1 VSKRRHNFERIDV
14 LDGDRPRLADIRP
27 RMLEELSDSDACRPS
42 HWDRLAVVDWP
53 IARAMALSG
62 ERRAP
67 VIAATALSRL
77 GNGPIYLVILVALIV
92 FRPNGAGAMMLSGAA
107 SILLLH
113 SVYPSIKRSA
123 ARPRPRDIGIV
134 CPDAPPPLDRYSFPS
149 GHVMTLTAALVPIT
163 LAAPRAWPYAVATWA
178 AMAWARLAV
187 GDHFASDVA
196 AGTLIGAGVS
206 GLIAYWMVA

>member
-1 VSKRRHNFERIDV
+1 MLGKFRDSG
-14 LDGDRPRLADIRP
+14 DGGR
-27 RMLEELSDSDACRPS
+27 SG
-42 HWDRLAVVDWP
+42 WDRLAVIDWP

-67 VIAATALSRL
+67 LVAAKALSRL
-77 GNGPIYLVILVALIV
+77 GNGPIYFVILVALLFFQPQDATAV
-92 FRPNGAGAMMLSGAA
+92 ALTCAA

-113 SVYPSIKRSA
+113 CVYPTIKRSA
-123 ARPRPRDIGIV
+123 ARPRPRDLGIA
-134 CPDAPPPLDRYSFPS
+134 CPGAPAPLDRYSFPS
-149 GHVMTLTAALVPIT
+149 GHVMTLTAALLPIV
-163 LAAPRAWPYAVATWA
+163 LAAPRVWPYGLATWA

-206 GLIAYWMVA
+206 GLIAYWVVI

>member
-1 VSKRRHNFERIDV
+1 MLEGFGDS
-14 LDGDRPRLADIRP
+14 GDRRR
-27 RMLEELSDSDACRPS
+27 SG
-42 HWDRLAVVDWP
+42 WDRLAVIDWP

-62 ERRAP
+62 DWRAP
-67 VIAATALSRL
+67 LVAAKTLSRL
-77 GNGPIYLVILVALIV
+77 GNGPIYFVILVALLL
-92 FRPNGAGAMMLSGAA
+92 FRPKSAAAVALAAAA

-113 SVYPSIKRSA
+113 CVYPSIKRSA
-123 ARPRPRDIGIV
+123 ARPRPRDVGIA

-149 GHVMTLTAALVPIT
+149 GHVMTLTAALMPIV
-163 LAAPRAWPYAVATWA
+163 LAAPRVWPYGLATWA

-206 GLIAYWMVA
+206 GLIAYWVVI